1 MDNNEIYVK
10 LFDIIKKHEWDNFI
24 TTLNSFDEIDVN
36 IRDENNNHL
45 ITYAVLFNRPDIV
58 QTLIDKGAK
67 IDIQDVDERS
77 LLYIPIKYDYYD
89 ILTLLLKTNKEN
101 IGISIIDIK
110 DKYYK
115 IPIHYAINLKN
126 IRAIKLLLEYG
137 SNPNI
142 PDINGYNSLHHAIYS
157 RNPEICKLIIKYISD
172 INSRCNTGETSL
184 HMACNLQ
191 LLNIV
196 QILIDNKIDLDIQD
210 FDHEFTSLHYAVT
223 LNNRDITKLL
233 LNSGA
238 NPNIQDVFGN
248 TPIHYAI
255 NENSSES
262 ITILLTSK
270 STKSSINLNLWNI
283 DGKIPLHIMLD
294 HDYETIDENIF
305 DIMIDK
311 SNLSI
316 QDNDGNTCLHF
327 LINLGIWKDY
337 LNILKNKKLDIL
349 AQNKAGIRPID
360 LVKNRDYETLI
371 NLTVESYLRR
381 LKNANT
387 EWSSE
392 WEIMCSREFNE
403 EDKKELEQY
412 FNENINDNNNLQM
425 ICSKTIKNKIL
436 KILDDIKD
444 GKRLLCADRTYPLQK
459 NKMCI
464 NLNTDKD
471 ISVCTFTGSTLDV
484 LIGLIYLLK
493 KHKSTC
499 STLESDFAENKE
511 LCRFYRSLGIIMNTR
526 CEFLNFE
533 IVWVHQ
539 KLYLI
544 EGFYDRIKKCI
555 DNNKRFII
563 IPVGIELRAGS
574 HANYLIYDVKENIV
588 ERFEPHGATVP
599 PGLNYNPNLLDEIL
613 ENRFK
618 AINTNITY
626 MRPSEFLPKV
636 GFQLMDVYETK
647 RKKIGDP
654 GGFCALWS
662 IWYIDM
668 RLTYSNIKNT
678 DLVKMLIKTIKL
690 QNISV
695 KNMIRNYA
703 RNIIDM
709 RDIILKK
716 ANMDVND
723 WLNDQYVD
731 SQVDKVLI
739 ELKNEI
745 NSI

>member
-24 TTLNSFDEIDVN
+24 KTLNSFDEIDVN

-58 QTLIDKGAK
+58 KTLIEKGAK

-77 LLYIPIKYDYYD
+77 LLYIPIKYDYFD
-89 ILTLLLKTNKEN
+89 ILTLLLQTNKEN
-101 IGISIIDIK
+101 IGISITDIK

-196 QILIDNKIDLDIQD
+196 QVLIDNKIDLDIQD

-233 LNSGA
+233 LNNGA
-238 NPNIQDVFGN
+238 NPNIQDIFGN

-270 STKSSINLNLWNI
+270 STKSRINLNLWNI

-360 LVKNRDYETLI
+360 LVKNKDYETLI

-444 GKRLLCADRTYPLQK
+444 GKRLLCTDRTYPLQK

-471 ISVCTFTGSTLDV
+471 ISMCTFTGSTLDV

-544 EGFYDRIKKCI
+544 EGFYDRVKKCI

-599 PGLNYNPNLLDEIL
+599 LGLNYNPNLLDEIL

-662 IWYIDM
+662 VWYVDM

-703 RNIIDM
+703 KNIIDM